1 MELDLIQQQYNQA
14 LEREKQL
21 QLVQLQNDL
30 LDAKKDHAL
39 LTEKCNYLQRELTA
53 ARDALAQS
61 GKMYDDLAQQAK
73 TIEIERDALAETMDR
88 AFERILDKI
97 NSGCSV

>member
-1 MELDLIQQQYNQA
+1 MELEQQQYSQA

-21 QLVQLQNDL
+21 QVVQLRNDL
-30 LDAKKDHAL
+30 LDAQKDHAS
-39 LTEKCNYLQRELTA
+39 LTERYNSLQRELTA

-73 TIEIERDALAETMDR
+73 TIEIERDTLAETMDR